1 MIGKGEFFSFAAD
14 VFGVSP
20 ENLSFETV
28 MGALAEWD
36 SIAQLNMVASI
47 HARFGVEIPFAD
59 VPNVTSLWEFF
70 RRINK
75 LPPKK
80 VIAVDLDNTLW
91 HGVAAEDGAENVR
104 ANTVLQERLIKLSER
119 GVLLVALSKNNEND
133 VRGLVDEFGRF
144 VTTRINWQSKAEN
157 LADAAYELNIGVD
170 SFVFLDDNPAERL
183 EMKAKLPE
191 VEVAKWP
198 PLSFE
203 AYFPEHELTAED
215 RVKTEQYRAE
225 ALRRDMVAKIG
236 ESSTYDLWQEL
247 KAWLDVRELAEED
260 VLRVAQLS
268 QKASQFS
275 VLTNRYQE
283 DEVRKWLTSKNERT
297 FTVRAG
303 DMFGEQGL
311 VAFVRISF
319 SNSLSNAEILD
330 WTMSCRVA
338 GRGLEERAWAEIE
351 RRLNKPCT
359 IAAKWRRSQKNKP
372 VENLFERL
380 GFNVLSIDSAEKK
393 YERVSR

>member
-1 MIGKGEFFSFAAD
+1 
-14 VFGVSP
+14 
-20 ENLSFETV
+20 
-28 MGALAEWD
+28 
-36 SIAQLNMVASI
+36 
-47 HARFGVEIPFAD
+47 
-59 VPNVTSLWEFF
+59 
-70 RRINK
+70 
-75 LPPKK
+75 
-80 VIAVDLDNTLW
+80 
-91 HGVAAEDGAENVR
+91 
-104 ANTVLQERLIKLSER
+104 
-119 GVLLVALSKNNEND
+119 
-133 VRGLVDEFGRF
+133 
-144 VTTRINWQSKAEN
+144 
-157 LADAAYELNIGVD
+157 
-170 SFVFLDDNPAERL
+170 
-183 EMKAKLPE
+183 
-191 VEVAKWP
+191 
-198 PLSFE
+198 
-203 AYFPEHELTAED
+203 
-215 RVKTEQYRAE
+215 
-225 ALRRDMVAKIG
+225 MVAKIR

-283 DEVRKWLTSKNERT
+283 DEVRNWLTSKNERT

-311 VAFVRISF
+311 VAFVRILF